1 MDRFLLEIALRKEL
15 CLQFENKIEW
25 KCNSRVQQLI
35 VDESLNI
42 VKGIKYRCK
51 QNVDSSLSDI

>member
-1 MDRFLLEIALRKEL
+1 MDRFSLEIALRKEL

-25 KCNSRVQQLI
+25 KCNSRVKQFI
-35 VDESLNI
+35 VDESLTI

-51 QNVDSSLSDI
+51 